1 MPTNHIIDMLR
12 ELVWNWGPWIFNKYV
27 EILQLGSKVYKSV
40 QKGLYETEHWIFI
53 NESHIPIPEEL
64 FDTNHIEIDNI
75 KWRATVEPP
84 IFTDPRADPANKLK
98 HISYLGF
105 SITIPGNKSID
116 LSDWINEIKWLG
128 FAEPSPQDIFS
139 LWCCKNREPLLF
151 YRKNLMIEII
161 TEKGDVIKKGLNEFT
176 HTNTYENDGDSKING
191 PDPNW
196 HMDVVLSSSGR

>member
-1 MPTNHIIDMLR
+1 MSTNHIIDMLR
-12 ELVWNWGPWIFNKYV
+12 ELVWKWGPWIFNKYV

-84 IFTDPRADPANKLK
+84 IFTDPRGDPTDKLK

-105 SITIPGNKSID
+105 SINIPGNKIIE
-116 LSDWINEIKWLG
+116 LSDWINEIKWSG
-128 FAEPSPQDIFS
+128 ITEPSPQDIFS

-161 TEKGDVIKKGLNEFT
+161 SEKGDIIKKGLNEFT
-176 HTNTYENDGDSKING
+176 HTNIYENDGDTKING
-191 PDPNW
+191 PNPNW
-196 HMDVVLSSSGR
+196 HMDIVLSSSGR